1 MAKRTTTTI
10 VGEVDGKAITKEQKT
25 KVENALK
32 SVVERELIPPVSG
45 GGGIV
50 GTHHWSVTHFSIVF
64 EE

>member
-1 MAKRTTTTI
+1 MAAKSTTAT
-10 VGEVDGKAITKEQKT
+10 VGEVDGKTLTKDQKS
-25 KVENALK
+25 KVEHALK
-32 SVVERELIPPVSG
+32 SVVQSELTPVG